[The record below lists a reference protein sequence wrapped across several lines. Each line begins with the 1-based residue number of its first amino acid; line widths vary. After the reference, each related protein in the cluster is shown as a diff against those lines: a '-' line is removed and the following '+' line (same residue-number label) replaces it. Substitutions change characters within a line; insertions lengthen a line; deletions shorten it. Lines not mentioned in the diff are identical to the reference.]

1 MVKCFVAVYLIWI
14 GVITTA
20 LAHTPSDPNFAHP
33 EIFQDWKTLHTPH
46 FNIHHLAA
54 HQAYAQQMAAMAER
68 VHTRLSGWLGWQPQE
83 PTEVVIMDS
92 VDFSN
97 GGASPLPYN
106 RFYIFMPTPVEAEF
120 TDHNPWMEMVFTHEY
135 VHILQLDMAS
145 GGPGVMRNIFGRPIN
160 LFSWA
165 FFPQI
170 FAPSWVTEGL
180 AVYGESDNDRGYGRL
195 NSAWYEAQMRME
207 VQRGLRSL
215 TEISFEGYSG
225 SRWPYGQIYLYGAY
239 FFKFIEERYGR
250 ENVKNYI
257 AVYGGNIIPWRMDK
271 RARQIFGK
279 PAKQVWAE
287 FQDYLKQRFEPQL
300 AALKQQATITTHT
313 VYDAPY
319 TNAALA
325 AAGNGDVYFFHDS
338 ASSHP
343 EIRRLRADGTSA
355 SLFDVSYILNLDW
368 QDQSGLL
375 LSQFAV
381 CDNNKLYADLYR
393 WQPGMS
399 APERMTH
406 CGRYPR
412 AAWRPDGQ
420 AIAAVQL
427 EQGLSRL
434 VLLDAQGKNFRLL
447 AELPLGD
454 AIGNIAWS
462 PDNNSLVASVK
473 RLQTG
478 WNLELF
484 DVNNQRWKQLTL
496 NNDLEVQP
504 HFSRD
509 GSAIYFI
516 SDHGKIWNLRRI
528 KLGST
533 QVETLSNT
541 VSGITEAVEMP
552 DNSYRLV
559 EYTANGDAITALP
572 SVKKAGTAYAARS
585 TPAPKV
591 KAVVTASD
599 YQPYPYQDVQDYSAL
614 TTLRPRSWF
623 PLIDKNEDKTS
634 FVGVTV
640 NGADVLGFHE
650 WNITPLHYYEQKA
663 LGGFAAY
670 NFYNKFLLSAQRQFL
685 INGNVK
691 APVRYRDDEL
701 RYQALLNHSFNSLDA
716 SLYLAMGVASEKI
729 TTTVFKGAGLNQQS
743 RDTISGA
750 IARYDSTEYYR
761 RSISLVDG
769 RRIQLTGESY
779 DGLGKSD
786 HTGRT
791 ARLDWSEYFGLGANH
806 ALQLRAQGARGDSG
820 IRPYLLGG
828 ATETFNKLGGET
840 GLGRR
845 DFPLRGYP
853 SGLASLSGTRFAIGT
868 VEWRIP
874 LGLHYDGWFVPPL
887 GLGRHSLSVF
897 ADRGDA
903 WSPGETRQ
911 LKTGAGLEWNAETLI
926 GYDLLHL
933 SITLGYA
940 HGFDQEGKD
949 QLYFRLGL
957 PL

>member
-1 MVKCFVAVYLIWI
+1 MIKYFFVLSFVWA
-14 GVITTA
+14 GVMPVA
-20 LAHTPSDPNFAHP
+20 LAHSPSDPNFAQP
-33 EIFQDWKTLHTPH
+33 EIFQEWKTLHTPH

-54 HQAYAQQMAAMAER
+54 HQEYARQMATLAER
-68 VHTRLSGWLGWQPQE
+68 VHSRLSGWLGWQPQE

-106 RFYIFMPTPVEAEF
+106 RFYIFMPTPVAGQIA
-120 TDHNPWMEMVFTHEY
+120 DNNPWMEMVFTHEY

-145 GGPGVMRNIFGRPIN
+145 GVPEVMRNILGRPIN

-180 AVYGESDNDRGYGRL
+180 AVYGESDNDGGYGRL

-225 SRWPYGQIYLYGAY
+225 GRWPDGQIYLYGAY

-257 AVYGGNIIPWRMDK
+257 EVYGSNIIPWRMDK

-300 AALKQQATITTHT
+300 LALKQQAETTTRT

-319 TNAALA
+319 TNAELTAS
-325 AAGNGDVYFFHDS
+325 GKGDLYFFHDS
-338 ASSHP
+338 GSSHP
-343 EIRRLRADGTSA
+343 EVRRLRADGVSEP
-355 SLFDVSYILNLDW
+355 LFDVSYVLNMDW
-368 QDQSGLL
+368 QEQSGLL

-393 WQPGMS
+393 WQPGS
-399 APERMTH
+399 SPERMTH
-406 CGRYPR
+406 CGRYPQ

-434 VLLDAQGKNFRLL
+434 VLLDAQGKNSRLL

-462 PDNNSLVASVK
+462 PDSQSLVASVK
-473 RLQTG
+473 RQQTG

-484 DVNNQRWKQLTL
+484 DVNTQRWQQLTL
-496 NNDLEVQP
+496 NNDVEVQP

-509 GSAIYFI
+509 GSEIYFL
-516 SDHGKIWNLRRI
+516 SDQGKVWNLRRI
-528 KLGST
+528 KLGGA

-541 VSGITEAVEMP
+541 VSGITAAVEMP
-552 DNSYRLV
+552 DKSYRLV
-559 EYTANGDAITALP
+559 EYTAHGEAITALEP
-572 SVKKAGTAYAARS
+572 ATKPGKLYAARS
-585 TPAPKV
+585 TAAPLV
-591 KAVVTASD
+591 KAVATALD

-614 TTLRPRSWF
+614 STLKPRSWF

-640 NGADVLGFHE
+640 NGADVLGFHA
-650 WNITPLHYYEQKA
+650 WSLTPLHYYEQKG

-670 NFYNKFLLSAQRQFL
+670 NFYNKLIVSAQRQFL
-685 INGNVK
+685 VNGDVN
-691 APVRYRDDEL
+691 APVRYREDEI
-701 RYQALLNHSFNSLDA
+701 RYQALLNHSFNSLD
-716 SLYLAMGVASEKI
+716 SSVTLAAGVASEKI
-729 TTTVFKGAGLNQQS
+729 STEVFKGIGINQYS
-743 RDTISGA
+743 RDALTGA
-750 IARYDSTEYYR
+750 IARYDSTEFYW

-769 RRIQLTGESY
+769 RRIQLTDESY

-786 HTGRT
+786 HTGKTSRI
-791 ARLDWSEYFGLGANH
+791 DWNEYIGLGANH
-806 ALQLRAQGARGDSG
+806 VLQLRLQGARGDRG
-820 IRPYLLGG
+820 IRPYILGG
-828 ATETFNKLGGET
+828 ASETFNKLGGET

-853 SGLASLSGTRFAIGT
+853 SGLASLTGTQFGIGT
-868 VEWRIP
+868 IEWRIP
-874 LGLHYDGWFVPPL
+874 LGLYYDGWFVPPL

-903 WSPGETRQ
+903 WNAGEKRQ
-911 LKTGAGLEWNAETLI
+911 YKTGAGVEWNAETLI

-933 SITLGYA
+933 NVTLGYA
-940 HGFDQEGKD
+940 HGFDQGGGD
-949 QLYFRLGL
+949 RLYFRVLL